1 MILWL
6 ILAAMTAAAVFAVV
20 WPIMRRGGD
29 MSSGSDVEVYRDQL
43 TEVERDRAAGLIGQ
57 TEAEAA
63 RVEISRRL
71 LAAADA
77 ARSAA
82 PATPLSGPASRRRR
96 VAAIASLAAVPLIAG
111 GLYLRLGSPQLAA
124 AQSAAESNTAAPDK
138 SIESLVA
145 QAEDHL
151 RRNPDDGHAWE
162 VLAPVYM
169 QVDRYSDS
177 VAAWR
182 NALRLLGEN
191 AERDADL
198 GESLTAEANG
208 VVTADAKAAFTRA
221 SALDDT
227 LVAPRYYL
235 GLAAEQD
242 GRRDDAAKMWRDLI
256 ARAPAG
262 AEWVGEVREALARV
276 EGTASTPPGPDAA
289 QMAAAAKAPPE
300 QQSTMIQ
307 AMVERLATRLKQ
319 DGSDAAGWAQLVR
332 SYNVLGQP
340 DKVRATIADAQQA
353 LANDPAKLAQFNAT
367 IKSPG
372 TTDTAASAAPA
383 LPVPDAAQMAAAAS
397 QPPEQQNATIQK
409 MVDGLAARLKR
420 DGSDAAGWAQLV
432 RSYNV
437 LGQPDKARATVAD
450 AQQALANDSAKL
462 AQFNA
467 TIKSPGTTEA
477 AAPAPPAMPGPDA
490 AQIAAAA
497 KEPPEQQNAMIQGM
511 VDGLA
516 ARLKQDG
523 TDVAGWLR
531 LIRSYNVLNQPDK
544 ARAAAA
550 DAQTALAG
558 DPAKLA
564 ELNTGLKDN
573 SDAAPAPAADAPN
586 FTPRPP
592 SAAPPAHDDAAGMQ
606 GMVDGLAERLKKS
619 GSDPEGWLM
628 LVRSYATLGEK
639 EKATAAIT
647 DARQALANDPK
658 LLDEFNQALAS
669 FKIGD

>member
-1 MILWL
+1 MVDFGGNDGGRGIRRF
-6 ILAAMTAAAVFAVV
+6 MAVDA
-20 WPIMRRGGD
+20 PRHGCT
-29 MSSGSDVEVYRDQL
+29 SGSDVEVYRDQL
-43 TEVERDRAAGLIGQ
+43 NEVERDLAAGLIGQ

-71 LAAADA
+71 LAAADIQA
-77 ARSAA
+77 AA
-82 PATPLSGPASRRRR
+82 PAAAITGPASRRRR
-96 VAAIASLAAVPLIAG
+96 VLAIASLAVVPLIAG

-124 AQSAAESNTAAPDK
+124 AQSVAESDAATPDK
-138 SIESLVA
+138 SIESLVV
-145 QAEDHL
+145 QAEEHL

-182 NALRLLGEN
+182 NALRLLGDN
-191 AERDADL
+191 AERDADF

-208 VVTADAKAAFTRA
+208 VVTADAKAAFTHA
-221 SALDDT
+221 FALDDT

-262 AEWVGEVREALARV
+262 AEWVGEVRDALARV
-276 EGTASTPPGPDAA
+276 EGPANTTPGPGAA
-289 QMAAAAKAPPE
+289 QMAEAANAPPG

-340 DKVRATIADAQQA
+340 DKARATIADAQQA
-353 LANDPAKLAQFNAT
+353 LANDPDKLAQFNAA
-367 IKSPG
+367 IKG
-372 TTDTAASAAPA
+372 TATTEAAAPAAPA
-383 LPVPDAAQMAAAAS
+383 LPGPDAAQVAAAAS
-397 QPPEQQNATIQK
+397 QPP
-409 MVDGLAARLKR
+409 D
-420 DGSDAAGWAQLV
+420 
-432 RSYNV
+432 
-437 LGQPDKARATVAD
+437 
-450 AQQALANDSAKL
+450 
-462 AQFNA
+462 
-467 TIKSPGTTEA
+467 
-477 AAPAPPAMPGPDA
+477 
-490 AQIAAAA
+490 
-497 KEPPEQQNAMIQGM
+497 QQNAMIQGM

-516 ARLKQDG
+516 TRLKEDG

-550 DAQTALAG
+550 DAKMALAG

-573 SDAAPAPAADAPN
+573 TDGAPAPAANAPN

-592 SAAPPAHDDAAGMQ
+592 SGAPPAHDDAAGMQ

-639 EKATAAIT
+639 DKATAAIA

-669 FKIGD
+669 FKIDK

>member
-6 ILAAMTAAAVFAVV
+6 ILAAMTAAALFAVL
-20 WPIMRRGGD
+20 WPIIRRAGD
-29 MSSGSDVEVYRDQL
+29 MRSGSDVAVYRDQL
-43 TEVERDRAAGLIGQ
+43 NEVERDLAAGLIGK

-77 ARSAA
+77 AKAAA
-82 PATPLSGPASRRRR
+82 PATPLTGPASRRRR
-96 VAAIASLAAVPLIAG
+96 IVAIASLAVVPLIAG

-124 AQSAAESNTAAPDK
+124 AQAAADSNAAAPDK
-138 SIESLVA
+138 SIESLVV
-145 QAEDHL
+145 QAEEHL

-182 NALRLLGEN
+182 NALRLLGED

-242 GRRDDAAKMWRDLI
+242 GRRDEAAKMWRDLI

-262 AEWVGEVREALARV
+262 AEWVGQVRDALARV
-276 EGTASTPPGPDAA
+276 EGPANTQSGPDAA

-319 DGSDAAGWAQLVR
+319 DGTDAAGWAQLVR

-340 DKVRATIADAQQA
+340 EKARATIADAQQA
-353 LANDPAKLAQFNAT
+353 LAGDPAKLAQFNAT
-367 IKSPG
+367 IESAG
-372 TTDTAASAAPA
+372 ATQAAAPA
-383 LPVPDAAQMAAAAS
+383 APAMPGPDAAQMAAAAN
-397 QPPEQQNATIQK
+397 Q
-409 MVDGLAARLKR
+409 
-420 DGSDAAGWAQLV
+420 
-432 RSYNV
+432 
-437 LGQPDKARATVAD
+437 
-450 AQQALANDSAKL
+450 
-462 AQFNA
+462 
-467 TIKSPGTTEA
+467 
-477 AAPAPPAMPGPDA
+477 
-490 AQIAAAA
+490 
-497 KEPPEQQNAMIQGM
+497 PPEQQNAMIQGM

-516 ARLKQDG
+516 ARLKKDG

-531 LIRSYNVLNQPDK
+531 LIRSYKVLNQPDK
-544 ARAAAA
+544 ARTAAA

-564 ELNTGLKDN
+564 ELTAGLQDN
-573 SDAAPAPAADAPN
+573 SQVNGQDTSNAAAAPAADAPN

-592 SAAPPAHDDAAGMQ
+592 SGAPTAHDDAAGMQ
-606 GMVDGLAERLKKS
+606 SMVDRLAERLKKS

-628 LVRSYATLGEK
+628 LVRSYATLGQK
-639 EKATAAIT
+639 DKATAAIA

-658 LLDEFNQALAS
+658 LLDEFNQALVS